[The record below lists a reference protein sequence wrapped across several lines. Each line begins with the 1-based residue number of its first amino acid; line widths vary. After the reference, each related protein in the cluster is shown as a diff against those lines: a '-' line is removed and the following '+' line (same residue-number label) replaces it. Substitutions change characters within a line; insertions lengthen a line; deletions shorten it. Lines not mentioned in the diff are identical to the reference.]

1 MPSANIPHYTAA
13 VDRAGHNDTMQTANA
28 NASDNTNMPKHAF
41 LQGERARAVGP
52 FQVLPYRYS
61 AVNRTR
67 YNVRAVVRDGAGSYW
82 ARVHV
87 LKQVGQLVHTQVTW
101 RDDGG
106 VEPQSA
112 IRFLP
117 RNIPAKKLRKKGRTT
132 NVGCTWCKTAAT
144 AA

>member
-1 MPSANIPHYTAA
+1 MPSAYIPHYNAA
-13 VDRAGHNDTMQTANA
+13 VDGAGHNDTMETANA

-61 AVNRTR
+61 AVDRTR
-67 YNVRAVVRDGAGSYW
+67 YNVGAVVRDGAGSYR

-87 LKQVGQLVHTQVTW
+87 LKQVGKLVHTQVTR
-101 RDDGG
+101 RDDGS

-112 IRFLP
+112 VRFLP
-117 RNIPAKKLRKKGRTT
+117 RYVPANELRQKRRRT
-132 NVGCTWCKTAAT
+132 NRGVYLV
-144 AA
+144 